1 MGSRPIRSAGRRTS
15 GRWAMTDRSVA
26 RTKGQSS
33 EGSGHRSPA
42 PTGVTEATPTGR
54 GIMLTVTLTS
64 LDQDEANSSED
75 QAAVTS
81 AHTVNDRA
89 RSIR

>member
-1 MGSRPIRSAGRRTS
+1 
-15 GRWAMTDRSVA
+15 
-26 RTKGQSS
+26 
-33 EGSGHRSPA
+33 
-42 PTGVTEATPTGR
+42 
-54 GIMLTVTLTS
+54 MLTVKLTS

-89 RSIR
+89 RNIR

>member
-1 MGSRPIRSAGRRTS
+1 MFRDER
-15 GRWAMTDRSVA
+15 A
-26 RTKGQSS
+26 RGLAVK
-33 EGSGHRSPA
+33 
-42 PTGVTEATPTGR
+42 
-54 GIMLTVTLTS
+54 LTS
-64 LDQDEANSSED
+64 LDQDEANESED

>member
-1 MGSRPIRSAGRRTS
+1 MSDSYEFATHRLVRTS
-15 GRWAMTDRSVA
+15 FQPHWKAFFNYKTLFLAQRNDPLG
-26 RTKGQSS
+26 
-33 EGSGHRSPA
+33 
-42 PTGVTEATPTGR
+42 
-54 GIMLTVTLTS
+54 LTS
-64 LDQDEANSSED
+64 LDQDEANQSED